1 MLQLRP
7 GIAKKIFFGKNK
19 DASSS
24 GLELTSETGYKVQ
37 GSTKYFG
44 DICKQILGLSI
55 L

>member
-24 GLELTSETGYKVQ
+24 GLELTSETGSPGLEKGKVCAQ
-37 GSTKYFG
+37 K
-44 DICKQILGLSI
+44 
-55 L
+55 